1 MAELSLL
8 GFAAALTEMTLEVD
22 HATHSGLEAAAR
34 IVQTEAK
41 AEIGHYQGAIGGLP
55 AWAELADNTKDDRVR
70 HGYTENDP
78 GLRSGAMRDSIET
91 NVSGHEAMIGSDDDH
106 LVYFELGTT
115 KQPPRTVLAGALMRK
130 EKEVVHEIGER
141 FVGTLVGGEVIGGAL
156 RLKR

>member
-8 GFAAALTEMTLEVD
+8 GFAAVLTEMTLEVD
-22 HATHSGLEAAAR
+22 RATHSGLEAAAR

-41 AEIGHYQGAIGGLP
+41 AEIGHYQGAISGLP
-55 AWAELADNTKDDRVR
+55 AWAELADSTKDDRVR
-70 HGYTENDP
+70 HGFTENDP

-91 NVSGHEAMIGSDDDH
+91 NVSGHEATIGSDDDN

-130 EKEVVHEIGER
+130 EKGVAHEIGEK
-141 FVGTLVGGEVIGGAL
+141 FVGAVVGGDVIGGAL
-156 RLKR
+156 RLK

>member
-1 MAELSLL
+1 MVAELSLL
-8 GFAAALTEMTLEVD
+8 GFAAVLTEMTLEAD
-22 HATHSGLEAAAR
+22 HAAHLGLQAAAR
-34 IVQTEAK
+34 TVQEEAK

-55 AWAELADNTKDDRVR
+55 AWAELADSTKDDRVR
-70 HGYTENDP
+70 QGYTENDP

-91 NVSGHEAMIGSDDDH
+91 TVTSQEATIGSDDDN

-156 RLKR
+156 RLK